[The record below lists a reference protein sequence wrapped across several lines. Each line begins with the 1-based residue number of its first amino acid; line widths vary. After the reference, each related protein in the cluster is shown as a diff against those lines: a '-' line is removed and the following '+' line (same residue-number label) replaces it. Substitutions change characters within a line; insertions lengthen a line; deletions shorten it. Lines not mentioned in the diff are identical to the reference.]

1 MVPVDQWLESILK
14 PVVGIGLLFL
24 IGRNLLDQ
32 ARDGNPVVFA
42 GTVLLLLYGAAI
54 VGIAYRWGY
63 SVLRGSRVK
72 DEFEAQIVD
81 NLMPLSY
88 DLTRTRGRIE
98 FIAQMSMD
106 ERITVMNEAPTKQ
119 LTFADLQSLPPSKN
133 RGIIPKNP
141 LK

>member
-1 MVPVDQWLESILK
+1 MDSATALEIALFESARFIQ
-14 PVVGIGLLFL
+14 LLAF
-24 IGRNLLDQ
+24 
-32 ARDGNPVVFA
+32 
-42 GTVLLLLYGAAI
+42 
-54 VGIAYRWGY
+54 
-63 SVLRGSRVK
+63 
-72 DEFEAQIVD
+72 EFEAQIVD